1 MKKLFTLFAAAVV
14 ALTAMATDY
23 TGQITVEIN
32 GLPSTQDATIA
43 IEKNEEDGTY
53 KLNIK
58 NFMLKTSNTTLPVGN
73 IVVDNLKGY
82 TVNGLTTVVADQ
94 TILIEPG
101 NMEGLEE
108 GDWMGP
114 FLQDVP
120 IIMTSQFNDTDA
132 KADIDIDMRTIIGQF
147 INVKF
152 NTRKEG
158 TGIDGDVNADGSVNA
173 ADVTYIYKIILG
185 Q

>member
-1 MKKLFTLFAAAVV
+1 MKKLCTLFAAAVV

-23 TGQITVEIN
+23 TGKITVTIN
-32 GLPSTQDATIA
+32 DNPVSQDATIT
-43 IEKNEEDGTY
+43 IEQNEDGTF

-58 NFMLKTSNTTLPVGN
+58 NFKLVDPETTINVGN

-82 TVNGLTTVVADQ
+82 TINGVTTVVADQ
-94 TILIEPG
+94 TITI
-101 NMEGLEE
+101 EE
-108 GDWMGP
+108 GDDPDVELWLGP
-114 FLQDVP
+114 ILGDVP
-120 IIMTSQFNDTDA
+120 IIMASQFDGTNA
-132 KADIDIDMRTIIGQF
+132 KADIDIDMSDPDLLGQF

>member
-23 TGQITVEIN
+23 TGKITVTIN
-32 GLPSTQDATIA
+32 DNPVSQDATIT
-43 IEKNEEDGTY
+43 IEQNEDGTF

-58 NFMLKTSNTTLPVGN
+58 NFKLVDPETTINVGN

-82 TVNGLTTVVADQ
+82 TINGVTTVVADQ
-94 TILIEPG
+94 TITI
-101 NMEGLEE
+101 EE
-108 GDWMGP
+108 GDDPDVELWFGP
-114 FLQDVP
+114 MLGNVP
-120 IIMTSQFNDTDA
+120 IIMASQFDGTNA
-132 KADIDIDMRTIIGQF
+132 KADIDIDMSDPDLLGQF

>member
-58 NFMLKTSNTTLPVGN
+58 NFMLKTSDTTLPVGN

-94 TILIEPG
+94 TIRI
-101 NMEGLEE
+101 EE
-108 GDWMGP
+108 GDDPDAPYWAGP
-114 FLQDVP
+114 ELEDVP
-120 IIMTSQFNDTDA
+120 IIMTAQFNDTDA